1 MVLVKSKP
9 LPLVQLLSMSF
20 EDKLSDN
27 TLTTLMDKLGELEIL
42 EIMMNTD
49 FKLLI
54 HSQLYGLPNSD
65 YHGKLEEMEEMEDLM
80 DSHAQ
85 DQVLDQ
91 QVLEP
96 LLQLAQLAL
105 SSRTSTERKLALQLE
120 PAQEWKLPHKFHKL
134 VKTSLGEHTNQETHG
149 TFIAPPAG
157 DDLFKPKLLS

>member
-1 MVLVKSKP
+1 MVLVKSKL

-20 EDKLSDN
+20 EDKPSDN
-27 TLTTLMDKLGELEIL
+27 TSITLTDNLGELEIL
-42 EIMMNTD
+42 EIMINTD

-65 YHGKLEEMEEMEDLM
+65 YHGKLEEMEDSM

-91 QVLEP
+91 QVLEL

-120 PAQEWKLPHKFHKL
+120 PAQELKLPHKSHKL
-134 VKTSLGEHTNQETHG
+134 AKTSLGEHTNQETHG

>member
-1 MVLVKSKP
+1 M
-9 LPLVQLLSMSF
+9 LL

-27 TLTTLMDKLGELEIL
+27 TLITLTDKTGEETS
-42 EIMMNTD
+42 EIMNNTD

-54 HSQLYGLPNSD
+54 HSQLSGLPNSD
-65 YHGKLEEMEEMEDLM
+65 YHGKLEEMEDSM

-91 QVLEP
+91 PVLEL

-120 PAQEWKLPHKFHKL
+120 PAQEWKLPLKFHKL
-134 VKTSLGEHTNQETHG
+134 VKTSLIEHTNQETYG

>member
-65 YHGKLEEMEEMEDLM
+65 YHGKLEEMEDSM

-85 DQVLDQ
+85 DQMLDQ
-91 QVLEP
+91 QVLEL

-120 PAQEWKLPHKFHKL
+120 PAQELKLPHKSHKL
-134 VKTSLGEHTNQETHG
+134 AKTSLGEHTNQETHG